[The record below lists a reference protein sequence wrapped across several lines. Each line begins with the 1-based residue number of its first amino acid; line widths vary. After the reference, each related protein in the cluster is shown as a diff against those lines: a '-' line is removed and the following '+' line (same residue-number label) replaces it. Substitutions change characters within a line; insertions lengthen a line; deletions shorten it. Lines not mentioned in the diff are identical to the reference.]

1 MVCITDIELM
11 RELLKEEN
19 NELKKLLD
27 AFINLRNGLMEKI
40 SVNEINGFLLI
51 IEKKANNFKKV
62 ESSRVQIMNQLIE
75 KNGIDNNLE
84 SIIDFFSE
92 NNVEVAILLSDLINT
107 LKDLKDEISLL
118 NDLISFHSN
127 LNNFIYKIINPES
140 IINVNTY
147 TNKGESKTQDL
158 TNKGWRG

>member
-1 MVCITDIELM
+1 MVCITDIELL

-19 NELKKLLD
+19 NELKKLLA
-27 AFINLRNGLMEKI
+27 AFINLRNGLMERI
-40 SVNEINGFLLI
+40 SVIEINEFLLI
-51 IEKKANNFKKV
+51 VEKNANNFKKV

>member
-1 MVCITDIELM
+1 
-11 RELLKEEN
+11 
-19 NELKKLLD
+19 
-27 AFINLRNGLMEKI
+27 
-40 SVNEINGFLLI
+40 
-51 IEKKANNFKKV
+51 
-62 ESSRVQIMNQLIE
+62 MNQLIE

>member
-1 MVCITDIELM
+1 VVCITDIELL

-27 AFINLRNGLMEKI
+27 AFINLRNGLMERI
-40 SVNEINGFLLI
+40 SVIEVNEFLLI
-51 IEKKANNFKKV
+51 IEKNANNFKKV

>member
-1 MVCITDIELM
+1 MVCITDIELL

-27 AFINLRNGLMEKI
+27 AFINLRNGLMERI
-40 SVNEINGFLLI
+40 SVIEVNEFLLI
-51 IEKKANNFKKV
+51 IEKNANNFKKV